1 MSNSFGWIKNE
12 KAVEKVMD
20 SLPFPIFGDIWSPI
34 KDTGKGKIVLTY
46 DYIIKVAGSF
56 PMRKQAI
63 GDCVSQGSAYAVDG
77 VKSIDIFLKKEF
89 EEWVAETATEDIYA
103 GSRIQI
109 GKGQCGTGDGSVG
122 AWAAEYVNKFGALP
136 RQKYGSIDLSSY
148 DGNKA
153 KDWGM
158 PNKGVPSELITIA
171 KQHPIQTVS
180 LVTSYEQC
188 RDLIANGYTVTV
200 ASMQG
205 FSSTR
210 DSEGFAKPEGS
221 WAHQMCCKSGTII
234 KSLDNK
240 SIENIVVGD
249 LVYDMYGNL
258 KKVTNTYKRH
268 YNDFIIKIKTSG
280 REHVYLTPNHPI
292 LVYRKIINEVE
303 AFNTVD
309 IPLYANRAYKLS
321 NKNSNHDINKRY
333 LKWINCEDLQ
343 IGDWVFCPKPI
354 INNNEQIKWIIK
366 NNKSRN
372 IPKNI
377 DIKNEDFSWFLGLFA
392 ADGNSSKSHKISITL
407 HKNDLKSIE
416 KCKRVINEV
425 IGLNC
430 TTKDVGNAT
439 IIYCYSSILADSFN
453 EWFKSG
459 KNKRIPHFV
468 FNSDL
473 QSFIDGFIDG
483 DGTRLENSNKI
494 TNCNPQII
502 ESLHTF
508 LLVLGYNPTISKFS
522 YKDKKYG
529 NKNWSDR
536 YEIYVSAS
544 DTKKHNWWSSNN
556 YIYRI
561 SSIEKEIIDEDVYN
575 LEVEDTHTYIANGI
589 VVHNCILGVDDN
601 QKRPGVLIQNSW
613 GIWNGGPK
621 RHNQP
626 DGSFWVDA
634 DVLENKMLK
643 DKDSWGYSGYQGFK
657 PQKLNTRIF

>member
-1 MSNSFGWIKNE
+1 MSNGFGWIKNE

-56 PMRKQAI
+56 PMRKQTI

-77 VKSIDIFLKKEF
+77 VKSVDIFLKKEF

-109 GKGQCGTGDGSVG
+109 GKGQCGTSDGSVG

-221 WAHQMCCKSGTII
+221 WAHQMCC
-234 KSLDNK
+234 
-240 SIENIVVGD
+240 
-249 LVYDMYGNL
+249 
-258 KKVTNTYKRH
+258 
-268 YNDFIIKIKTSG
+268 
-280 REHVYLTPNHPI
+280 
-292 LVYRKIINEVE
+292 
-303 AFNTVD
+303 
-309 IPLYANRAYKLS
+309 
-321 NKNSNHDINKRY
+321 
-333 LKWINCEDLQ
+333 
-343 IGDWVFCPKPI
+343 
-354 INNNEQIKWIIK
+354 
-366 NNKSRN
+366 
-372 IPKNI
+372 
-377 DIKNEDFSWFLGLFA
+377 
-392 ADGNSSKSHKISITL
+392 
-407 HKNDLKSIE
+407 
-416 KCKRVINEV
+416 
-425 IGLNC
+425 
-430 TTKDVGNAT
+430 
-439 IIYCYSSILADSFN
+439 
-453 EWFKSG
+453 
-459 KNKRIPHFV
+459 
-468 FNSDL
+468 
-473 QSFIDGFIDG
+473 
-483 DGTRLENSNKI
+483 
-494 TNCNPQII
+494 
-502 ESLHTF
+502 
-508 LLVLGYNPTISKFS
+508 
-522 YKDKKYG
+522 
-529 NKNWSDR
+529 
-536 YEIYVSAS
+536 
-544 DTKKHNWWSSNN
+544 
-556 YIYRI
+556 
-561 SSIEKEIIDEDVYN
+561 
-575 LEVEDTHTYIANGI
+575 
-589 VVHNCILGVDDN
+589 LGVDDN
-601 QKRPGVLIQNSW
+601 PKRPGVLIQNSW